1 MARSI
6 LDDDE
11 FDILSVLDG
20 NQIIAFLESTDCL
33 DFNEADFAIKSMR
46 TRQKKINEMKKCPGG
61 ACQGKLHMYFV
72 NELQ

>member
-11 FDILSVLDG
+11 FDILSVLEG
-20 NQIIAFLESTDCL
+20 NQMIAFLESIDCL

-46 TRQKKINEMKKCPGG
+46 TRQKKINEMKNVLVEHVKANCT
-61 ACQGKLHMYFV
+61 CIL
-72 NELQ
+72 

>member
-1 MARSI
+1 MARLI

-20 NQIIAFLESTDCL
+20 NQMIAFLESTDCL

-46 TRQKKINEMKKCPGG
+46 TRQKKINEMKNVLVEHVKANCT
-61 ACQGKLHMYFV
+61 CIL
-72 NELQ
+72 